1 MSATMPDILSNHHM
15 ATILGGIRSGEIR
28 LQNVHT
34 KDGKIYTIENYRCDD
49 INHQLNFHFRSDI
62 GYEHFSIKKEYPF
75 EIRKNEDGTYDFYQ
89 QEFKSK
95 GNSTYVDQYHS
106 SHTPRRVEYTLSH
119 EDFNTLEEMCEKNS
133 FKGYSEWVT
142 TTPKPITF
150 IDENGRRFT
159 IKHFQCELPVFNG
172 IYHGST
178 TPGFLVS
185 FNSASIISSYQ
196 MGIEHFKQNYKWDI
210 PSGTIYHRTY
220 ML

>member
-1 MSATMPDILSNHHM
+1 MSSATMPDILSNHHL

-49 INHQLNFHFRSDI
+49 INHQLNFHFRNDI
-62 GYEHFSIKKEYPF
+62 GHVHFSINKEYPF

-89 QEFKSK
+89 QDHKS
-95 GNSTYVDQYHS
+95 STFVDQYPS
-106 SHTPRRVEYTLSH
+106 RTQVRRKVEYTLSH
-119 EDFNTLEEMCEKNS
+119 EDFNTLEEMSEKNS
-133 FKGYSEWVT
+133 FKSYSEWVT
-142 TTPKPITF
+142 TTLKPTTF

-196 MGIEHFKQNYKWDI
+196 MGIEHFQKNYKWDI
-210 PSGTIYHRTY
+210 PSGTIYHHTY
-220 ML
+220 ILA